1 MRQIPRPRSKLPRVS
16 EPEATLEAVAADALD
31 ADATDDSPRED
42 KGKGK
47 KKKNGERSIETLYK
61 VLYRNHIELTAIA
74 DTKANMM
81 VGINGLLAS
90 AALGFVA
97 PRLADGRIAE
107 AVPALIPLAGCAL
120 SLACAILSARPRVSN
135 QIITFDDVRRNRASL
150 MFFGHFAQLAP
161 EDYVAGLREMEE
173 RPEVLRAQMGRDIHV
188 LGTVLTKKYRLLRT
202 SYSALLAT
210 VIASVL
216 AIAWRLA
223 TL

>member
-1 MRQIPRPRSKLPRVS
+1 VS
-16 EPEATLEAVAADALD
+16 EPEATPD
-31 ADATDDSPRED
+31 ADAASEPDAALTEEAAGDDG
-42 KGKGK
+42 GKGK
-47 KKKNGERSIETLYK
+47 KKKGGERSIETLYK
-61 VLYRNHIELTAIA
+61 VLYRNHIELTALA

-81 VGINGLLAS
+81 VGINGLFAS
-90 AALGFVA
+90 AALGFVT

-107 AVPALIPLAGCAL
+107 AVPALIPLAGCAF

-135 QIITFDDVRRNRASL
+135 QAISFDDVRKNRASL

-210 VIASVL
+210 VIASLL

-223 TL
+223 AL